1 VEHADLEAGSV
12 LGPTILNTSAF
23 EERTQHFFGF
33 EELAG
38 DFAGSQGVAGV
49 VGVDLLYGFGDFAA
63 EQRTLT
69 GWNKYCSVPC
79 AP

>member
-1 VEHADLEAGSV
+1 
-12 LGPTILNTSAF
+12 
-23 EERTQHFFGF
+23 
-33 EELAG
+33 LAG

-49 VGVDLLYGFGDFAA
+49 VGVDLFHGFGDFAA